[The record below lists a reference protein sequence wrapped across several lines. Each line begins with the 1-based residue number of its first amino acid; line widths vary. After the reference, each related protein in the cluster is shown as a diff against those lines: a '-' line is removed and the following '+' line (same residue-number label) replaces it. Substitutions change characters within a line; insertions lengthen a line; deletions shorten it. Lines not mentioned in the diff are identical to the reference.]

1 MRKKIKKNKRGFT
14 LVEVLVSLGIL
25 AIAVASTM
33 QLMIFLV
40 QLNET
45 NDIMLPTMNSLE
57 GMMDEIRNAP
67 FDDIASAYDDTK
79 FTLDELDN
87 RGIQNQGLI
96 TVDTIEANYLLR
108 VKIVLCWKQKNRI
121 MGEDKNFNGL
131 LDLGEDEN
139 GNNELDSPCS
149 IEGSVRFAI

>member
-40 QLNET
+40 QLSET

-57 GMMDEIRNAP
+57 GIMDEIRNAP
-67 FDDIASAYDDTK
+67 FEDITSAYDDTT
-79 FTLDELDN
+79 FTLDELDG
-87 RGIQNQGLI
+87 RGIQNMGVI

-108 VKIVLCWKQKNRI
+108 VKIVLCWKQKNRV

-149 IEGSVRFAI
+149 IEGSVRWAI